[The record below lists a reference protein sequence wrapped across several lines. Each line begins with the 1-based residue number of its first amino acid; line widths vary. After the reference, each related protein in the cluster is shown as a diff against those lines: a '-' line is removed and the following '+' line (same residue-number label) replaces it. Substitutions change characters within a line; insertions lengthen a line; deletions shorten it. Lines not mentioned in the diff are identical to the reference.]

1 MGSDS
6 SDIQTITFLN
16 DALNATAIQR
26 DQSATHAVNA
36 LKQVNDITLDMRLM
50 EERNEQFF
58 RQIEEALTVSI
69 RPLEKVFNNVG
80 LNFQNVINTD

>member
-1 MGSDS
+1 MGSGS

-16 DALNATAIQR
+16 DSLNTTAIQR
-26 DQSATHAVNA
+26 DQSATDAVNA

-50 EERNEQFF
+50 EERNEQVF

-69 RPLEKVFNNVG
+69 KPLEKVFNNV
-80 LNFQNVINTD
+80 V